1 MIFIYDD
8 NHTQGEGLGAL
19 IDFVEEPK
27 VTQRGA
33 TFYEVEFSY
42 FIDGQF
48 NEYIKRNNKIKVR
61 VDTDK
66 YLPFIIYEV
75 EPDYIDNTLH
85 VTAELEF
92 LHQLRKRAMPAITL
106 NGTAYDMLYVLKGR
120 LDEPYDF
127 MLTGNSEFTTE
138 IEAKDS
144 NAFDVYKSIIDNTK
158 VEVKFTERGIIVGER
173 LGTVHREPIRESD
186 YVTKM
191 TVTENHSELVNRI
204 IPVTTLKVDNAVKD
218 EKRYKRETEEKL
230 TYGEPVISPNLGNEK
245 IRTQFVEYRN
255 DVKEDKN
262 FHYTI
267 DNKDEVLEMSTY
279 LYETVD
285 DLNAKAKDFFKE
297 NVGVDQPK
305 ITINLTA
312 MGLRPALYGAL
323 KRMDVYDVTPI
334 HSDNKGHTYEV
345 QVMERRY
352 DPMADT
358 IIDLKFS
365 NETTSIAQASLNVNA
380 GTASSQNQR
389 VVDAKKE
396 KRNQERLLNYIYNKQ
411 GNRIEFGQALPD
423 PSLYQDG
430 DVYFLETAEGGEVYS
445 LKNGAWVYETGWNF
459 GDQIKGVIDE
469 MERKMAEMDK
479 NFGAIQSRV
488 DKELEDF
495 NAQLDKVR
503 KEADDK
509 FGEVTDKLKNIDI
522 DSLDD
527 IRSEIDK
534 LTETT
539 NATVE
544 ILGGDGKTRYNKN
557 RVDGLTDRTIPLG
570 VDYTEVFHNGDGF
583 EVGADYTISFRAEC
597 IKYASSD
604 VLLKLVP
611 DIVAPVT
618 VVFKPTNELYPTIEK
633 TTSKALTTIY
643 EVYHDVYGIDL
654 TSDWYKSIHIERT
667 IDSGDDIE
675 LNVAFKEIAEGNLAN
690 NWIGEWSSEPKLIFD
705 GN

>member
-8 NHTQGEGLGAL
+8 NHAQGEGLGAL
-19 IDFVEEPK
+19 IDFVEEPR

-85 VTAELEF
+85 VTAEIEF

-106 NGTAYDMLYVLKGR
+106 EGTAYDMLYVLKGR

-297 NVGVDQPK
+297 NVGVDKPK

-352 DPMADT
+352 DPMTDT

-423 PSLYQDG
+423 PALYQDG
-430 DVYFLETAEGGEVYS
+430 DVYFLESAEGGEVYS

-469 MERKMAEMDK
+469 MERKVAEMDK
-479 NFGAIQSRV
+479 NFGTIQSRV

-495 NAQLDKVR
+495 S
-503 KEADDK
+503 E
-509 FGEVTDKLKNIDI
+509 KLKNMDTEA
-522 DSLDD
+522 LEN

-570 VDYTEVFHNGDGF
+570 VDYTEVYHNGDGF
-583 EVGADYTISFRAEC
+583 EVGTDYTISFKAEC

-611 DIVAPVT
+611 EIVAPVT

-633 TTSKALTTIY
+633 TTNKALTTIY

-667 IDSGDDIE
+667 MDKADEIE
-675 LNVAFKEIAEGNLAN
+675 LNVEFKEIAEGNLAN
-690 NWIGEWSSEPKLIFD
+690 NWIGEWSSKPILILD